1 MCEYCEGKYGSDLL
15 IKGNESVFIDVSKTR
30 LELVKATRDG
40 YGLVTLD
47 SQKINYCPVC
57 GRKLEDQNGKSSL
70 SEK

>member
-1 MCEYCEGKYGSDLL
+1 MCEYCEGKVGSDLL
-15 IKGNESVFIDVSKTR
+15 IEGNKAVFIDVAKRR

-57 GRKLEDQNGKSSL
+57 GRKLN
-70 SEK
+70 